1 MEHRPLTLDAYQS
14 LALDTLIYNTEPH
27 LTYGLAA
34 EVGEVMSLM
43 QKTARHD
50 PRYWAEEP
58 DEFFGEYT
66 SLFKEKIFSEMGDVL
81 WYLSCLANYH
91 GFSLSAVAK
100 HNLEKLGIR
109 KAEGK
114 IQGDGDNR

>member
-1 MEHRPLTLDAYQS
+1 MNIDDYQTA
-14 LALDTLIYNTEPH
+14 ALDTLMHNTEQH

-34 EVGEVMSLM
+34 EVGEIMSLM
-43 QKTARHD
+43 QKISRHD
-50 PRYWAEEP
+50 PRYCAEES
-58 DEFFGEYT
+58 DQFFGDYT
-66 SLFKEKIFSEMGDVL
+66 PLFKEKIFAEMGDVL

-91 GFSLSAVAK
+91 GFNMSAIAR
-100 HNLEKLGIR
+100 HNLEKLGKR

>member
-1 MEHRPLTLDAYQS
+1 MNIDEYQKS
-14 LALDTLIYNTEPH
+14 ALDTLMYETEAH

-43 QKTARHD
+43 QKVARHD

-58 DEFFGEYT
+58 DMFFEDYT
-66 SLFKEKIFSEMGDVL
+66 PLFKEKIFAELGDVL

-91 GFSLSAVAK
+91 GFSMSAIAQ
-100 HNLEKLGIR
+100 HNLDKLGIR
-109 KAEGK
+109 KKEGK

>member
-1 MEHRPLTLDAYQS
+1 MMD
-14 LALDTLIYNTEPH
+14 LDTYQKTALNTLMYNTEQH

-50 PRYWAEEP
+50 TRYWSQE
-58 DEFFGEYT
+58 DDVLFGEYT
-66 SLFKEKIFSEMGDVL
+66 PLLKELMFSELGDCL
-81 WYLSCLANYH
+81 WYLACLANYH
-91 GFSLSAVAK
+91 GFPLSAIAQ
-100 HNLEKLGIR
+100 HNLEKLDKR

-114 IQGDGDNR
+114 IQGDGDKR

>member
-1 MEHRPLTLDAYQS
+1 MDLDDYQNK
-14 LALDTLIYNTEPH
+14 ALDTLLVNTEEH

-43 QKTARHD
+43 QKIARQD
-50 PRYWAEEP
+50 PRYWSQEP

-66 SLFKEKIFSEMGDVL
+66 PLFKEKIFAELGDVL
-81 WYLSCLANYH
+81 WYLACLANYH
-91 GFSLSAVAK
+91 GFPLSAIAE
-100 HNLEKLGIR
+100 HNLEKLGKR

>member
-1 MEHRPLTLDAYQS
+1 MDFDTYQKN
-14 LALDTLIYNTEPH
+14 ALDTLIANTETH

-43 QKTARHD
+43 QKTARMD
-50 PRYWAEEP
+50 PRYWDA
-58 DEFFGEYT
+58 GYT
-66 SLFKEKIFSEMGDVL
+66 PLLKEKIFAELGDVL
-81 WYLSCLANYH
+81 WYLSCLVAYH
-91 GFSLSAVAK
+91 GFSLNDIAG